1 MKEIRYYAAV
11 GLTVLLLIVA
21 SEALLVFLISLHRDS
36 SVLVPY
42 NWALAVSASVVALI
56 AWIFRKHPDDPFHRT
71 LGIASIAFFIIPVVA
86 VGKAFLFPLLPY
98 ELPYVGVRTV
108 NSQTGM
114 IMRDEVYASD
124 CPEIYELQSSGTA
137 KNNGTGTQTYI
148 ERRFF
153 SWRYAALLDRIA
165 ADNRCTFSQLDYPSG
180 WLAKIAFCFQA
191 IAENVVASLMYA
203 GLPLLFLGGW
213 VATKERDLKK
223 LVSSLADHPRNALAA
238 FGFFLVTLVVGILS

>member
-21 SEALLVFLISLHRDS
+21 SEALLVFFISLHSDN

-42 NWALAVSASVVALI
+42 SWALAVSASVVALI

-137 KNNGTGTQTYI
+137 KNNGTGTQTYMG
-148 ERRFF
+148 RRFF
-153 SWRYAALLDRIA
+153 SWRYAVLLNRIT

-191 IAENVVASLMYA
+191 IAENFVASLMYA
-203 GLPLLFLGGW
+203 GLPLLLLGGW
-213 VATKERDLKK
+213 ASTKERGLQRFVDSLTDDRQSSVIALG
-223 LVSSLADHPRNALAA
+223 LVLLVIIIGVLA
-238 FGFFLVTLVVGILS
+238 